1 MVTTGTGEFNK
12 FVKLKRGINKENI
25 WKKNKRGTKI
35 GKFKFGRLNVERY
48 NFELKQ
54 IMEEMTTEKNIL
66 DLI

>member
-1 MVTTGTGEFNK
+1 ME
-12 FVKLKRGINKENI
+12 
-25 WKKNKRGTKI
+25 KNKKGTKI